1 MWTGLRHVQW
11 VRVVVG
17 PEETRAEAVGIGHR
31 HPRSVPISLS
41 LAARLV
47 GAGTP
52 LVIHRVDA
60 VA

>member
-1 MWTGLRHVQW
+1 MGL
-11 VRVVVG
+11 
-17 PEETRAEAVGIGHR
+17 EATRAEAVGIGHR
-31 HPRSVPISLS
+31 HPRSVPISLN